1 IRFASALWLLE
12 AADLELARLEEDFV
26 ELTAELAADLA
37 ADLEL
42 AWLEEDFVE
51 LTAELA
57 ADLAADL
64 ELALLSAFF
73 SLLAWLD

>member
-1 IRFASALWLLE
+1 MTLNRLVKVPIRFASALWLLE
-12 AADLELARLEEDFV
+12 
-26 ELTAELAADLA
+26 A

-57 ADLAADL
+57 TDLAADL